1 MRLLAPRR
9 SNEPAGPVQPLLSL
23 WHSFKKCISKKA
35 HSVRSI
41 RWTDHVAYGVKE
53 HEEVAQHWE
62 PAHPS
67 LIQPS
72 PASPMIDF
80 QNSVGNPRQTQLLR
94 HGTGSDALNDV
105 NYLATNDSNT
115 PERSSEQSDTSLPC
129 RFKPFKCKSTCDS
142 PRRHNSCLSSK
153 CTSNW

>member
-1 MRLLAPRR
+1 MALFQEVHLKESSLCEKINTLDGSCCIRGKGARR
-9 SNEPAGPVQPLLSL
+9 SGPACG
-23 WHSFKKCISKKA
+23 A
-35 HSVRSI
+35 
-41 RWTDHVAYGVKE
+41 T
-53 HEEVAQHWE
+53 

-80 QNSVGNPRQTQLLR
+80 QNSVGNPSQTQLLR
-94 HGTGSDALNDV
+94 HGNGSDALNDV

-115 PERSSEQSDTSLPC
+115 PERSPEQSDTSLPC